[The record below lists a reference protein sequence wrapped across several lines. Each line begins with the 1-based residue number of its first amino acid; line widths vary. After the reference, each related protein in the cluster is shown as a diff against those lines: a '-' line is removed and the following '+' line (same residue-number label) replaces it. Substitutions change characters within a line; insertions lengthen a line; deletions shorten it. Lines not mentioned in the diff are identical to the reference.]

1 MLCLQCIIC
10 CVKLDIN
17 VIYDNK
23 SEECDFGMLGLL
35 EIENDINDDI
45 IINEK
50 DNKLEIDIYSELVIV
65 E

>member
-1 MLCLQCIIC
+1 
-10 CVKLDIN
+10 
-17 VIYDNK
+17 
-23 SEECDFGMLGLL
+23 MLGLL